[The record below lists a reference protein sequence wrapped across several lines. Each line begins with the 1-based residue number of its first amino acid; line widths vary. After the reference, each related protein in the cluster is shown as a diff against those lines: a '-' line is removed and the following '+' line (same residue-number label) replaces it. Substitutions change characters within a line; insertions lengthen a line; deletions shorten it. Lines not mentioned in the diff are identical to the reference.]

1 MLRRNSST
9 RETSLINSLEQK
21 SFLNLAGKLNGSEFP
36 AKTTFGLKNK
46 ENKENTTARMFSLTP
61 TQENLFS
68 RPAIKN
74 DTNNQNNSKKEST
87 SKNYMY
93 LNMEE
98 QNQRVFTKSTQLF
111 SKTPIYNQSIPTER
125 FESAQ
130 TVTSSLNF
138 TKKPLFNSSNE
149 LPGISIQSVKELEF
163 NSCKKQQSSI
173 PTSYLDNA
181 ITQRNN
187 KTQDQKENTTT
198 RVSIDHNTSN
208 LPKIY
213 YISSIIKAFKQK
225 GSNSAKEHLI
235 HNMQGIIIGKKVKVT
250 PVKQSII
257 LPTVNKKTLLFDL
270 DETLVHCNSSISVP
284 GDILLNIN
292 HDGETMEASLN
303 VRPYTSH
310 LLQQLSRHF
319 ELIIFTA
326 SQSYYAN
333 AVIDYLDPDKKLISH
348 RFYRE
353 HCIPTE
359 DGHFIKD
366 LRIFKTRKLSDMLLI
381 DNAPHSYLYQIQNGV
396 PIIPYIDNKQDE
408 ELKSLLQY
416 LMQFKNVKDVREF
429 NMQYLKIPRFSE
441 YDDPQKLLKCEFADY
456 LEQAVI

>member
-1 MLRRNSST
+1 MLRKNSST

-21 SFLNLAGKLNGSEFP
+21 SFLNLAGKLNPTEFQG
-36 AKTTFGLKNK
+36 KNNFGLKSK
-46 ENKENTTARMFSLTP
+46 ENKENTTTRMFSLTP
-61 TQENLFS
+61 TQDNFFQRLT
-68 RPAIKN
+68 IKN
-74 DTNNQNNSKKEST
+74 DNNQKKEST
-87 SKNYMY
+87 SKNCQY
-93 LNMEE
+93 LNMED

-111 SKTPIYNQSIPTER
+111 SKTPIYNQQITTER
-125 FESAQ
+125 FDSAQ
-130 TVTSSLNF
+130 PVTSSLNF
-138 TKKPLFNSSNE
+138 TKKPLFNPSNE
-149 LPGISIQSVKELEF
+149 LPTISMQTPKELDI
-163 NSCKKQQSSI
+163 NSSKKQQSSI
-173 PTSYLDNA
+173 PSSYLDNP

-187 KTQDQKENTTT
+187 KQQDQKDNGTIQVQQDNITK
-198 RVSIDHNTSN
+198 N

-235 HNMQGIIIGKKVKVT
+235 HNMQGIIIGKKIKVP
-250 PVKQSII
+250 PVKQNVI
-257 LPTVNKKTLLFDL
+257 LPSIDKKTLLFDL
-270 DETLVHCNSSISVP
+270 DETLVHCNSNSSTP

-381 DNAPHSYLYQIQNGV
+381 DNAPHSYLYQLQNGV

-416 LMQFKNVKDVREF
+416 LMLFKNVKDVREL
-429 NMQYLKIPRFSE
+429 NMQYLKIQRYSE
-441 YDDPQKLLKCEFADY
+441 YDDPQKLLKYEFAEY
-456 LEQAVI
+456 LEQAIQ